1 MDKTAGPMKDIRN
14 DLGFVLRRARY
25 DCTCSRC
32 TTKHEFLFLF
42 PENVTNE
49 EIEAFV
55 ADRISGNKGDK
66 YDVTREKCVRI
77 RRNGNSYT
85 YAEVVFKRPQSE
97 GTYMAG
103 GNYIHSSNASF
114 IDMVGHNYPI
124 SVHDRFETWDVY
136 EVLSR

>member
-1 MDKTAGPMKDIRN
+1 MKNIRC
-14 DLGFVLRRARY
+14 DLGFVLRTAGN
-25 DCTCSRC
+25 DCSCGGC
-32 TTKHEFLFLF
+32 TAKHEFLFVF

-55 ADRISGNKGDK
+55 ANRKDSNKGDK
-66 YDVTREKCVRI
+66 YDVTREKCVRLC
-77 RRNGNSYT
+77 GNIGSYV

-124 SVHDRFETWDVY
+124 SVHDRFETWDTY